1 METST
6 TETTVRR
13 TGPGPFPPGFNPDTA
28 AAAAAAAAAQQQQVQ
43 QQRANSLGAG
53 QDRGYI
59 EAFDVEIGLD
69 VDEVRREAEWL
80 GSGSAADADAE
91 IDSDDEENVR
101 RGV

>member
-1 METST
+1 M
-6 TETTVRR
+6 
-13 TGPGPFPPGFNPDTA
+13 GFCAIGRDGD
-28 AAAAAAAAAQQQQVQ
+28 AAAAAAAQQQQQQQVQQQRVQ

-80 GSGSAADADAE
+80 GSGSAADASDAE